1 MGMDENR
8 IDHDLKLT
16 VAKHEYRL
24 KTIEKIVEQQIE
36 TLRNLEKKFTIIGSL
51 IIGTM
56 LASSEMVG
64 QIIRLFLG

>member
-1 MGMDENR
+1 MDENR

-36 TLRNLEKKFTIIGSL
+36 TLRSLEKKFTIIGSL

>member
-1 MGMDENR
+1 MDENK

-24 KTIEKIVEQQIE
+24 KTLEKTVEQQIV
-36 TLRNLEKKFTIIGSL
+36 TLRSFEKKFTTIGSL

-56 LASSEMVG
+56 LASTEIG
-64 QIIRLFLG
+64 GKIIRLLLG